1 MLDGIDKVFVNTTV
15 NLETLKPTKILEEYG
30 LPFSFDVPNA
40 IVKSEIL
47 GGYIEQ
53 DKDRLPGIVH
63 DGVSLRRSASIFN
76 DKENIIWSTADA
88 RVIRIRKDETTN
100 NQVIISNLV
109 TNFPNDW
116 NRHEDLTGK
125 IDFRYAFTSGNGSF
139 DPAKTSMF
147 GYELNT
153 PLQVRKSW
161 YRPTPSSEEYLTI
174 DNPNVILVNLKS
186 VEQGFIIRLL
196 NVDSQHNQAAK
207 IKSKLIANSLAE
219 KIDLLGTPNQSVE
232 IKEGAFDVTL
242 KAGEFSDIL
251 IK

>member
-1 MLDGIDKVFVNTTV
+1 MFINTTV

-30 LPFSFDVPNA
+30 LPFSFDIPNA

-47 GGYIEQ
+47 GGFIEQ

-100 NQVIISNLV
+100 DQVIISNLV

-116 NRHEDLTGK
+116 NRHEDLIGK

-161 YRPTPSSEEYLTI
+161 YRPTPASEEYLTI
-174 DNPNVILVNLKS
+174 DNQNVILVNLKS
-186 VEQGFIIRLL
+186 VENGFIIRLL
-196 NVDSQHNQAAK
+196 NVDSQHNQTAK
-207 IKSKLIANSLAE
+207 IKSKLIANRQAQ
-219 KIDLLGTPNQSVE
+219 KIDLLGTLHESIE
-232 IKEGAFDVTL
+232 IKAGVLDVTL
-242 KAGEFSDIL
+242 AAGEFSDIL

>member
-1 MLDGIDKVFVNTTV
+1 M
-15 NLETLKPTKILEEYG
+15 
-30 LPFSFDVPNA
+30 
-40 IVKSEIL
+40 
-47 GGYIEQ
+47 
-53 DKDRLPGIVH
+53 
-63 DGVSLRRSASIFN
+63 RRSASIFN

-88 RVIRIRKDETTN
+88 RVIRIRKDGTTD

-161 YRPTPSSEEYLTI
+161 YRPTPASEEYLTI
-174 DNPNVILVNLKS
+174 DNQNVILVNLKS

-196 NVDSQHNQAAK
+196 NADSQHNQVTK
-207 IKSKLIANSLAE
+207 IKSKLIANSHAE
-219 KIDLLGTPNQSVE
+219 KIDLLGTLNQSVE